1 MRRVVVLRP
10 KPGASETVKR
20 ARELGLEPVS
30 VPLFEVE
37 AVEWAMPDGAFDGV
51 LLTSANA
58 VQQAG
63 EQLQKLRALPAYTVG
78 EATAEAARDAGF
90 DVAATGY
97 DGVERLLGSIDP
109 GLRLIHLCGEDRK
122 SAPDARQEIEP
133 VAVYRSR
140 AIQAPAL
147 GDVNGSVALV
157 HSPRAGSRLGELVKD
172 KASIAVVAI
181 SKAAANAVGEGWEV
195 VTAADKPTDDAVL
208 ALAAELCNKPQ
219 P

>member
-37 AVEWAMPDGAFDGV
+37 AVEWTMPDGAFDGV

-58 VQQAG
+58 VRQAG

>member
-37 AVEWAMPDGAFDGV
+37 AVEWTMPDGAFDGV

-58 VQQAG
+58 VRQAG

-90 DVAATGY
+90 DVAATGD

-181 SKAAANAVGEGWEV
+181 SEAAANAVGEGWEV
-195 VTAADKPTDDAVL
+195 VTAADKPTDDAML

>member
-37 AVEWAMPDGAFDGV
+37 AVEWTMPDGAFDGV

-58 VQQAG
+58 VRQAG

-90 DVAATGY
+90 DVAATGD

-133 VAVYRSR
+133 VAVYRSK
-140 AIQAPAL
+140 AIQAPTL